1 MEVATMKRAKC
12 FGLIEWLATMP
23 TQTMFGLK
31 RQQLGCLLNLWHV
44 AYRRSLSIG
53 LLAFSV
59 ALLQGASAQSAQI
72 LADSLKDFSTTQG
85 EHNWSYGYYPDSLNW
100 TFQPMI
106 VCSEFGGVWSSEC
119 PATNTWI
126 ILDAI
131 GGSAGSTAWPVR
143 RWISNVSGEITIS
156 GRLAKADWDCGEGV
170 KGYIIVDGTEVWS
183 QFVDYF
189 DAVGVWYTVTVQV
202 NEGST
207 VDFAIDPGFNNWC
220 DHTVFTATISREPLP
235 GDVNGDNRVD
245 DEDLLIVLFNFGR
258 ER

>member
-1 MEVATMKRAKC
+1 MKRVMH
-12 FGLIEWLATMP
+12 FGLIGWLAIVP
-23 TQTMFGLK
+23 TQAMFGLK
-31 RQQLGCLLNLWHV
+31 RQPLGRLLNLRRV
-44 AYRRSLSIG
+44 ANKWSLSIG

-59 ALLQGASAQSAQI
+59 ALYQGASAQHTQI
-72 LADSLKDFSTTQG
+72 LANSLKDFSTTQG
-85 EHNWSYGYYPDSLNW
+85 EHHWSYGYYPNSLDR
-100 TFQPMI
+100 TFQQMI
-106 VCSEFGGVWSSEC
+106 VCEQFGGVWSSEC

-126 ILDAI
+126 ILDAV

-143 RWISNVSGEITIS
+143 RWTSNVSGEITIS
-156 GRLAKADWDCGEGV
+156 GRLAKGDWDCGEGV
-170 KGYIIVDGTEVWS
+170 TGYIIVDGTEVWS

-189 DAVGVWYTVTVQV
+189 DAVGVWYSITVQV

-220 DHTVFTATISREPLP
+220 DHTVFTATISIEPLP

-245 DEDLLIVLFNFGR
+245 DADLLIVLFNFGR

>member
-1 MEVATMKRAKC
+1 MEVSAMKRAMH
-12 FGLIEWLATMP
+12 FGILGWLAATP
-23 TQTMFGLK
+23 TQAMFGLK
-31 RQQLGCLLNLWHV
+31 RQPLRCLPNLWRV
-44 AYRRSLSIG
+44 ANKRSLSIG

-59 ALLQGASAQSAQI
+59 ALLQGASAQHAQI
-72 LADSLKDFSTTQG
+72 LANSLKDFSTTQG
-85 EHNWSYGYYPDSLNW
+85 EGNWSYGYYPDSLNW
-100 TFQPMI
+100 SFQPMI
-106 VCSEFGGVWSSEC
+106 ACPQFGGVWSSEC

>member
-1 MEVATMKRAKC
+1 MKRVMR
-12 FGLIEWLATMP
+12 FEIIGWLATVP
-23 TQTMFGLK
+23 TQAMFGLK
-31 RQQLGCLLNLWHV
+31 RQQLSCLLNLRRV
-44 AYRRSLSIG
+44 ANKRSLLIG
-53 LLAFSV
+53 LLALSV
-59 ALLQGASAQSAQI
+59 ALLQEASAQNAQI
-72 LADSLKDFSTTQG
+72 LANSLKDYSTTQG
-85 EHNWSYGYYPDSLNW
+85 EGSWFYGYYPSPLDR

-106 VCSEFGGVWSSEC
+106 ACPQFGGVWSSEC

-170 KGYIIVDGTEVWS
+170 TGYIIVDGTEVWS

-189 DAVGVWYTVTVQV
+189 DSVGVWYSVTVQV
-202 NEGST
+202 SVGST

-220 DHTVFTATISREPLP
+220 DHTVFTATLSREPLP

-245 DEDLLIVLFNFGR
+245 DADLLIVLFNFGR